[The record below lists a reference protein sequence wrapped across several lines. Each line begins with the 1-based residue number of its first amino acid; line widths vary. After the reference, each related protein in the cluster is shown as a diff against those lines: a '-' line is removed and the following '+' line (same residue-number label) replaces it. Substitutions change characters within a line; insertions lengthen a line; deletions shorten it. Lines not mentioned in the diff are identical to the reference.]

1 MESWIWKVEKR
12 KVRKKIIKKEKNC
25 WQGNRMSIYIMYQI
39 KKRGN
44 EMRIEYVKDGINK
57 VEICDTY
64 EEIEKFVEE
73 NNLVES
79 REPENEG
86 EYRITE

>member
-1 MESWIWKVEKR
+1 MLTGKR
-12 KVRKKIIKKEKNC
+12 NID
-25 WQGNRMSIYIMYQI
+25 IYNVSN

-57 VEICDTY
+57 VAICDNY
-64 EEIEKFVEE
+64 EEIEEFIDE
-73 NNLVES
+73 NNLTES

>member
-1 MESWIWKVEKR
+1 
-12 KVRKKIIKKEKNC
+12 
-25 WQGNRMSIYIMYQI
+25 MYQI
-39 KKRGN
+39 KK
-44 EMRIEYVKDGINK
+44 EVKQMRIEYVKDGISK
-57 VEICDTY
+57 VEIYDTF

-73 NNLVES
+73 NNLTEA

>member
-1 MESWIWKVEKR
+1 M
-12 KVRKKIIKKEKNC
+12 
-25 WQGNRMSIYIMYQI
+25 
-39 KKRGN
+39 RGN

-64 EEIEKFVEE
+64 EEIEKFVKE
-73 NNLVES
+73 NNLTET